1 MLPAGTS
8 LLFIISAGIKKHFA
22 GVSYMREQEV
32 AIKIVSKLDSL
43 YPNLFD
49 LNRVR
54 QAIEEVLYDYSIQDK
69 ETSLA
74 VIDNMGDMI
83 LLYLA
88 TRKTEGLSDITLK
101 DYGRTLGR
109 FADTMRRNV
118 EDISTMDIR
127 MYLANR
133 SKENIKTTT
142 LAHDTDILRGFFN
155 WLEDEEYI
163 NKSPMRKIKTPKVEK
178 RLREALS
185 KEEFE
190 TLRTGAKTLR
200 QKALLEL
207 LYSTGCRLEEVEN
220 MKKQDIDWQKLQ
232 IRVIGKGNKERIVY
246 INATCQVHLRKYLM
260 SRLDECDAVFVTER
274 RPYRGMGRRAI
285 QREIKKIGEQSGLN
299 KEVYPHLIRHT
310 MATHLLNSGMSL
322 NILQQILGH
331 DDPSTTLV
339 YAELDNVTVE
349 NEYRK
354 YS

>member
-1 MLPAGTS
+1 MKS
-8 LLFIISAGIKKHFA
+8 
-22 GVSYMREQEV
+22 QE
-32 AIKIVSKLDSL
+32 ATIRIVGKLDLL
-43 YPNLFD
+43 YPGMFD
-49 LNRVR
+49 QAKVR
-54 QAIEEVLYDYSIQDK
+54 QAIEEVLYAYNVEDK
-69 ETSLA
+69 ETLPA
-74 VIDNMGDMI
+74 VIDNMSDMI

-88 TRKTEGLSDITLK
+88 TRKTEGLANKTLEG
-101 DYGRTLGR
+101 YGRTLGR
-109 FADTMRRNV
+109 FSRHMRKNV
-118 EDISTMDIR
+118 EDITAMDIR
-127 MYLANR
+127 MYIAQR
-133 SKENIKTTT
+133 SKENLKNTT
-142 LAHDTDILRGFFN
+142 LANDTDILRGFFN

-163 NKSPMRKIKTPKVEK
+163 DKSPMRKIKTPKVEK
-178 RLREALS
+178 RLREALT

-190 TLRTGAKTLR
+190 LLRTGAKTLR

-207 LYSTGCRLEEVEN
+207 LYSTGCRLEEIEQ
-220 MKKQDIDWQKLQ
+220 MKKSDIDWQRLQ
-232 IRVIGKGNKERIVY
+232 IRVVGKGNKERVVY

-260 SRLDECDAVFVTER
+260 SRLDNCDAVLVTER
-274 RPYRGMGRRAI
+274 KPIKFMGRRAI

-310 MATHLLNSGMSL
+310 FATHMLNSGMSL

>member
-1 MLPAGTS
+1 MKTNE
-8 LLFIISAGIKKHFA
+8 I
-22 GVSYMREQEV
+22 
-32 AIKIVSKLDSL
+32 AIKITYALGEM
-43 YPNLFD
+43 YPNID
-49 LNRVR
+49 QAKVR
-54 QAIEEVLYDYSIQDK
+54 QAIEEILYNYTIEDK
-69 ETSLA
+69 ETLPA
-74 VIDNMGDMI
+74 VMDNMGDMI

-88 TRKTEGLSDITLK
+88 TRRTEGLSDITLK

-109 FADTMRRNV
+109 FANAIRKNV
-118 EDISTMDIR
+118 EDISAMDIR

-142 LAHDTDILRGFFN
+142 LAHDTDVLRGFFN

-163 NKSPMRKIKTPKVEK
+163 DKSPMRKIKTPKVEK
-178 RLREALS
+178 RLREALT

-207 LYSTGCRLEEVEN
+207 LYSTGCRLEEVEQ
-220 MKKQDIDWQKLQ
+220 MKKQHIDWQRLQ
-232 IRVIGKGNKERIVY
+232 IKVIGKGNKERVVY

-260 SRLDECDAVFVTER
+260 SRLDNCDAVFVTER